1 MLGVDNDG
9 LKAFFAQSRTF
20 DGERVLSESRSR
32 RLAWRIAGVSAATG
46 FASIVAVICMLPLR
60 TVDVYVFR
68 VNATTG
74 TVDLVTPVR
83 GIQTYDEA
91 VTKYWLADYVRGR
104 EGYMFDEAPAAFR
117 KVNLM
122 SLEPE
127 QAKFT
132 ENYALKN
139 PKSALAV
146 LGREGTSKIDIRAIS
161 FPSANLGLVRYARTV
176 QRGGQ
181 TTVSHWMATVAYDYV
196 SAPLSDADRLIN
208 PLGFSVR
215 DYRIDPETP

>member
-1 MLGVDNDG
+1 MGGVAKED
-9 LKAFFAQSRTF
+9 LKAFFANSRAF
-20 DGERVLSESRSR
+20 DGERVLSANRSR
-32 RLAWRIAGVSAATG
+32 RTAWTIAIVSAG
-46 FASIVAVICMLPLR
+46 ICGASVLAVICMLPLR

-68 VNATTG
+68 VNAATG

-83 GIQTYDEA
+83 GTQTYDEA

-104 EGYMFDEAPAAFR
+104 EGYMFDEAPTAFR

-132 ENYALKN
+132 ESYSSKN

-146 LGREGTSKIDIRAIS
+146 LGREGTAKIDIKAIS

-176 QRGGQ
+176 ARGGQ
-181 TTVSHWMATVAYDYV
+181 STVSHWMATIAYDYV
-196 SAPLSDADRLIN
+196 AVPLSDTDRLIN

-215 DYRIDPETP
+215 DYRIDPEAQ

>member
-1 MLGVDNDG
+1 MAGVEKDG

-20 DGERVLSESRSR
+20 DGERVLSENRSR
-32 RLAWRIAGVSAATG
+32 RLAWRIASVSATTG
-46 FASIVAVICMLPLR
+46 VASMVAVICMLPLR
-60 TVDVYVFR
+60 TVDIYVFR

-83 GIQTYDEA
+83 GTQTYDEA
-91 VTKYWLADYVRGR
+91 VTKYWLADYIRSR

-117 KVNLM
+117 RVNLM

-132 ENYALKN
+132 ESYALKN

-146 LGREGTSKIDIRAIS
+146 LGRDGTSKIDIRAIS
-161 FPSANLGLVRYARTV
+161 FPSANLGLVRYARTL

-181 TTVSHWMATVAYDYV
+181 STVSHWMATVAYDYV
-196 SAPLSDADRLIN
+196 SVPLSDADRLIN

-215 DYRIDPETP
+215 DYRIDSETP